1 MKKKLLIVDPS
12 DKMVELIY
20 NSIKSMEEIEVI
32 GYCECIEDA
41 LNTIKTEKPDIVTTE
56 IEFND
61 KVDYEILKYIKEND
75 LNIKTMV
82 ITKNTD
88 PSIKEK
94 LKEFDVSE
102 YLEKPFQPDFI
113 SKRLFSILEDL
124 GLFTVD
130 KNENLVFVRKYPMER
145 VVLEAEIKNNEL
157 PLSSMKNRER
167 VPTHKKELLAENTIR
182 NRKIKK
188 KRIDRERFENI
199 DDVLFDDDSDKV
211 EDIED
216 IEETEDN
223 VDFSPAQKSSL
234 SNSKDVHNE
243 EDLEKDREE
252 ILNGEYSEETRDSYT
267 LNTIKSNIIQQ
278 EDEEYYEEDTED
290 EDDHYEYRDYY
301 EEDDYYY
308 DGEHLPA
315 PLPMPNKS
323 EELEFMVFDLDED
336 LEKENEQIKEAVE
349 QKETYANPSPSEET
363 SNTFPDPLEHPGE
376 KEKTGYK
383 EEPNKAPQ
391 LENEEKL
398 EEEPEEDLVFVIEN
412 KEEKKNEEISESK
425 VPEILENMKK
435 KNIQET
441 VLKAKKE
448 TSVFGGIPNII
459 NQNLGELEKEIF
471 EKPKEHLP
479 KTNPKDSIKVSI
491 APPRN
496 FESTVEVRQPTIRIS
511 EMKEPVLEENKSK
524 KEAKVKEKSF
534 SDKLIKTSEK
544 LNSFLGKV
552 FKK

>member
-1 MKKKLLIVDPS
+1 MRKKLLIVDPS

-75 LNIKTMV
+75 PNIKTMV

-199 DDVLFDDDSDKV
+199 DDVLFDDDSDEV

-252 ILNGEYSEETRDSYT
+252 ILNGSTADTEKEAEDIETEEEKEYRYASSTIPSYNSKYET
-267 LNTIKSNIIQQ
+267 
-278 EDEEYYEEDTED
+278 EEDNEEEPDENTE
-290 EDDHYEYRDYY
+290 EN
-301 EEDDYYY
+301 
-308 DGEHLPA
+308 L
-315 PLPMPNKS
+315 L
-323 EELEFMVFDLDED
+323 VFDLDE
-336 LEKENEQIKEAVE
+336 EKEQQEAQTDKIQE
-349 QKETYANPSPSEET
+349 NNNSLRNTNPSPVI
-363 SNTFPDPLEHPGE
+363 
-376 KEKTGYK
+376 K
-383 EEPNKAPQ
+383 EEPVVK
-391 LENEEKL
+391 
-398 EEEPEEDLVFVIEN
+398 EEPVKEVPEIEEAPESEEEDLVFVIEN

-479 KTNPKDSIKVSI
+479 KANPKDSIKVSI

-511 EMKEPVLEENKSK
+511 EMEEPVLEENKSK